1 MVEILQDELY
11 QLEKKQAKDP
21 KPCANTRCELK
32 DEKCWKTFY
41 KVFKDKNL
49 QNQTMFELYTDDNK
63 TKYSNNPKENLKSA
77 KKCYERICT
86 QETT

>member
-1 MVEILQDELY
+1 
-11 QLEKKQAKDP
+11 
-21 KPCANTRCELK
+21 
-32 DEKCWKTFY
+32 
-41 KVFKDKNL
+41 
-49 QNQTMFELYTDDNK
+49 MFELYTDDNK